1 MKDEKKKK
9 SKRLPVFESPG
20 IALPIVIMVGTLI
33 ASAVVLCSCGHL
45 LARANVLGREC
56 FQIPNNNDDSCD
68 YRRRKFRIAMVTLSD
83 ESDSIS
89 DRSFEGVMKAVE
101 PNKRSYAEKHGY
113 DFIDATYVLDRRRPP
128 SWSKILAV
136 RTHLPHYDWMFW
148 NDADSL
154 VTNPDISLEDILYS
168 IVGNMEYEKMPN
180 FILTKDVTGV
190 NAGMFFFYNSEWS
203 KGFLDLWWNQTSF
216 IRPFGQSKSGDN
228 DALKYLIQNMPIEE
242 LKHNVYIPKMQCIF
256 NSYLWTPSW
265 KNSHRLMTLTRTV
278 WQGTYS
284 KGDFMVHLA
293 GLDNKKKW
301 IQKILDEIENDNVIK
316 QG

>member
-9 SKRLPVFESPG
+9 ITRLPVFESHG
-20 IALPIVIMVGTLI
+20 IALPIVIMLGTVI
-33 ASAVVLCSCGHL
+33 ASAVVLRSCGHL
-45 LARANVLGREC
+45 LARANVLGRKC
-56 FQIPNNNDDSCD
+56 FQMPNNNDDPCD

-83 ESDSIS
+83 ESDGIP

-154 VTNPDISLEDILYS
+154 VTNPDITLEDILYS
-168 IVGNMEYEKMPN
+168 IVGNMEYEKMPH

-190 NAGMFFFYNSEWS
+190 NAGMFFLYNSEWS

-228 DALKYLIQNMPIEE
+228 DALKHLIQNMPMEE
-242 LKHNVYIPKMQCIF
+242 LKHYVYIPKMQCIF

-301 IQKILDEIENDNVIK
+301 IQNFLDEIENEKVIK
-316 QG
+316 